1 MRATYDD
8 HTPDAIETYLGEINE
23 IPLLSREAEIAIA
36 RAIEQ
41 NRKRYRC
48 SVLATAN
55 VLEAATERLEA
66 LRDGKARLHDLV
78 DVSMDDMDEKRR
90 VRQFLA
96 RKLSRVQKLLA
107 QDHEDFALSCDR
119 SQPASRRREALGRVR
134 EHRAEAARLIERV
147 RPKLQPMQ
155 PVLDR
160 LEEVSRQMAD
170 LRRQMVK
177 LRREGKSRKVAE
189 VRRQLDELIVSA
201 QEQPDALERRLAE
214 INNRREQ
221 YEEARQEL
229 CRHNLRLVVSIAKQF
244 RNRGMSFLDLIQEG
258 NAGLMRAVDKFE
270 YSRGFKFCTYA
281 TWWIRQAITRAI
293 SDQSR
298 TIRIPSHVSQKL
310 GRIWDA
316 VEQTEEEQDPKASM
330 ERRADNVGLTT
341 DEMVHALRMQRQPLS
356 LDQPVRDREETTRGD
371 WLPDYREGS
380 PSSLLDRDLLR
391 ARIEEVLQE
400 LNWREREIIK
410 LRYGLGDG
418 HAYTLNEVSKI
429 FAVSRERIRQL
440 ESRAMHKLQHPLAAG
455 KLTGFLDDPAL
466 AQIGDA
472 QDEAAEEDC
481 DEDLLASSA
490 S

>member
-8 HTPDAIETYLGEINE
+8 HTPDAIETYLAEINE
-23 IPLLSREAEIAIA
+23 IPLLSREAEIAVA
-36 RAIEQ
+36 RQIEQ
-41 NRKRYRC
+41 NRKRYRG
-48 SVLATAN
+48 SVLATSN
-55 VLEAATERLEA
+55 VLHAVTAQLKE
-66 LRDGKARLHDLV
+66 LRNGNARLHDLV
-78 DVSMDDMDEKRR
+78 DVSMDDMEEKRR
-90 VRQFLA
+90 VRQFLVQ
-96 RKLSRVQKLLA
+96 KLSRIERLLRRER
-107 QDHEDFALSCDR
+107 EDFAEAMDR
-119 SQPASRRREALGRVR
+119 SQPAECRREALRRVR
-134 EHRAEAARLIERV
+134 EHRAEAARLIEGV
-147 RPKLQPMQ
+147 RPKLQPLQ
-155 PVLDR
+155 SVLDR
-160 LEEVSRQMAD
+160 LEDLLAQMD
-170 LRRQMVK
+170 ELRRQMAR
-177 LRREGKSRKVAE
+177 LRCPDG
-189 VRRQLDELIVSA
+189 RRQRAELRQRLDGLIVAA
-201 QEQPDALERRLAE
+201 QERPDALRRRLAR
-214 INNRREQ
+214 IAKRREQ
-221 YEEARQEL
+221 YEAARQEL

-310 GRIWDA
+310 GRIWDV
-316 VEQTEEEQDPKASM
+316 VEQVEEQKDPKASM
-330 ERRADNVGLTT
+330 EKRADAVGLTT

-356 LDQPVRDREETTRGD
+356 LDQPVRDRDETTRGE

-380 PSSLLDRDLLR
+380 PSTVLDRDLLR
-391 ARIEEVLQE
+391 SRIEEVLQD

-440 ESRAMHKLQHPLAAG
+440 ESRAMLKLQHPLAAG
-455 KLTGFLDDPAL
+455 KLTGFLDDPSL
-466 AQIGDA
+466 AASGDPLE
-472 QDEAAEEDC
+472 DAADDC